1 MYRASFRVSR
11 LLLLSFLVPLA
22 AVSPLAFAKLQV
34 TATAAPAPLLPQEF
48 AGWHLTGPIQKTAQ
62 PQNADAANAEVLKEY
77 GFTDY
82 AAANYAEN
90 GNTLAVRAMRFVDA
104 TGAYGAYTYYRIP
117 GMHPEEIGRG
127 AAANGTRILF
137 WSGATLVDAKFDHLT
152 AMSAAELRELA
163 TRVPTPNGSANVPP
177 SLPGYLPRKDLE
189 VTHTR
194 YSLGPE
200 SYTRSGG
207 VLPQQLIDFSKSPE
221 ILSGMYSTSAGDGLL
236 TIVEYPTPQIAADRE
251 RAIAAFLKAGS
262 GAQAGNPQM
271 VWPQGLADSSPQA
284 LLTRR
289 SGPIVALTSGNFSP
303 GEAHHLLDSINYE
316 ASVTWNHPQGYV
328 PETAKA
334 ARLLLGI
341 FALCVLL
348 GGTAILLGVFLGGGR
363 VLIRKLRGKPLSSL
377 EENQFIRLDLK

>member
-1 MYRASFRVSR
+1 MHFSQFRVSR
-11 LLLLSFLVPLA
+11 LLPSVLALLVTASALG
-22 AVSPLAFAKLQV
+22 FAKPEV
-34 TATAAPAPLLPQEF
+34 IATAAPAPLLPQEF
-48 AGWHLTGPIQKTAQ
+48 AGWHLTAPIHKEAQ
-62 PQNADAANAEVLKEY
+62 PEEADAANAEVLKEY

-82 AAANYAEN
+82 AAGTYAEN
-90 GNTLAVRAMRFVDA
+90 GNTLAVRAMRFTDA

-127 AAANGTRILF
+127 AAANGSRILF
-137 WSGATLVDAKFDHLT
+137 WSGASLVDAKFDHLT

-163 TRVPTPNGSANVPP
+163 TRVPTPNGTANIPP
-177 SLPGYLPRKDLE
+177 SLPGYLPRKNLE

-200 SYTRSGG
+200 GYTRSGG
-207 VLPQQLIDFSKSPE
+207 VLPPQLIDFGKSPE
-221 ILSGMYSTSAGDGLL
+221 VLSGVYSTTSGDGTL
-236 TIVEYPTPQIAADRE
+236 TIIEYPTPQIAAARE
-251 RAIAAFLKAGS
+251 QAITDFLKAGKTQ
-262 GAQAGNPQM
+262 QADKPQLA
-271 VWPQGLADSSPQA
+271 WPQALADSSPQA

-289 SGPIVALTSGNFSP
+289 SGLLLAVTSGNFAAADARRLID
-303 GEAHHLLDSINYE
+303 GINYE

-328 PETAKA
+328 PEPAKA

-377 EENQFIRLDLK
+377 EESQFIRLDLK